1 MTLQLVSDYAIEKT
15 DGICQFV
22 SANLPKEHQRSDSRE
37 EIWSIAR
44 EDEEIPDTDNIF
56 YILLYYDFFE
66 AVKNF
71 VQTPKFA
78 QMMAYQYVDDSKE
91 KDVRMNDTGL
101 VKLHYLLGK
110 NIESEDDIISG
121 IQEYLMNHYNLVE
134 IFENDV
140 DTSFSINSNAT
151 SFELNGEEV
160 ICESVDGIESV
171 LLNAFLY
178 DTSINLENIV
188 DYVAKEKFH
197 LKLDTQVDEK
207 DEYSLIVT
215 ASKIDVPREVSSKTV
230 DKSTITRSFKAS
242 P

>member
-1 MTLQLVSDYAIEKT
+1 MNLQLVSDYAIEKT
-15 DGICQFV
+15 DDICQFV
-22 SANLPKEHQRSDSRE
+22 STNLPEDQQRFDNRE

-44 EDEEIPDTDNIF
+44 EYQDIPNTDNIF
-56 YILLYYDFFE
+56 YNLLYHDFLA

-71 VQTPKFA
+71 VQTPNFA
-78 QMMAYQYVDDSKE
+78 KTMAYQYVYDSNE
-91 KDVRMNDTGL
+91 KDVRMNDAGL

-110 NIESEDDIISG
+110 DKGVEFEDDIISG
-121 IQEYLMNHYNLVE
+121 IQEYLMNHYNLAE

-140 DTSFSINSNAT
+140 DVSSYINDADT
-151 SFELNGEEV
+151 HFYLNGEDV
-160 ICESVDGIESV
+160 ISESVDGIECV

-188 DYVAKEKFH
+188 DYVAKEKFN

-215 ASKIDVPREVSSKTV
+215 ETEFPKADN
-230 DKSTITRSFKAS
+230 KSNINRSFKAS

>member
-1 MTLQLVSDYAIEKT
+1 MNLQLVSDYAIEKT
-15 DGICQFV
+15 EDICQFV
-22 SANLPKEHQRSDSRE
+22 STNLPEDQQRFDSRE

-44 EDEEIPDTDNIF
+44 EYEDIPNIDNIF
-56 YILLYYDFFE
+56 YNLLYHDFLV

-71 VQTPKFA
+71 VQTPNFA
-78 QMMAYQYVDDSKE
+78 KTMAYQYIYDSNE
-91 KDVRMNDTGL
+91 KDIRMNDAGL

-110 NIESEDDIISG
+110 DKCVEFEDEIISG
-121 IQEYLMNHYNLVE
+121 IQEYLMNHYNLAE

-140 DTSFSINSNAT
+140 DVSCSINDGAT
-151 SFELNGEEV
+151 SFDLNGEEV

-188 DYVAKEKFH
+188 DYVAKEKFN

-207 DEYSLIVT
+207 DEYFLIVT
-215 ASKIDVPREVSSKTV
+215 ASKIDV
-230 DKSTITRSFKAS
+230 DKLTTTRSFKAS